1 MNEQK
6 LSKIISDYFS
16 NKDEVVAVYLFG
28 SYASGKNRTFSDI
41 DIGILLNRAD
51 PESVNQQKMGYLTEL
66 SRIIRKDVHPVILNF
81 ASEVLMKQIFSKGR
95 CILINDSKKLAK
107 YKMSMYAKIADY
119 AYYLNKMQKGFI
131 RRTMM
136 E

>member
-107 YKMSMYAKIADY
+107 YKMTMYAKIADY

-131 RRTMM
+131 RRTMV

>member
-51 PESVNQQKMGYLTEL
+51 PESVNQQKMRYLTEL

-131 RRTMM
+131 RRTMV

>member
-95 CILINDSKKLAK
+95 CILINDSKKLVK

-131 RRTMM
+131 RRTMV

>member
-131 RRTMM
+131 RRTMV